1 MDKYIMKRP
10 YVNDLGLKYMVRCVP
25 SPRFCL
31 SLPSPQF
38 YRVDV
43 LDLSYL
49 GCFRGDKVDLILR

>member
-1 MDKYIMKRP
+1 MP
-10 YVNDLGLKYMVRCVP
+10 YVNDLGLKYVVRCVP